1 VFHLSLPW
9 DHELSLKLWRM
20 TLLLLRAVCIVAV
33 VVIVGVV
40 ASLAADLHHACARLD
55 VGAVRVV
62 RHVGHADER
71 VVQGFAGCD
80 PALLG
85 WKKVRQG

>member
-1 VFHLSLPW
+1 
-9 DHELSLKLWRM
+9 M
-20 TLLLLRAVCIVAV
+20 LLLRAVCIVAV
-33 VVIVGVV
+33 VVVVVCVV

-55 VGAVRVV
+55 VRAVRVI

-71 VVQGFAGCD
+71 VVQGFAGSD
-80 PALLG
+80 SPLLE